1 MAVPFNNIPGNIR
14 VPFFYAEFASGGTP
28 YQSNARLLLIGQK
41 LATGSA
47 VVNEPILVSDGQEE
61 ILFGK
66 FSMLGQMFRAARK
79 NAPVQEIWALPL
91 ADLAGGVLATGSLA
105 VTAPAWTD
113 PRIVS
118 LYIAGE
124 RVRLLVQ
131 PGTTAAAV
139 ATALA
144 AEINAA
150 NVSVTAT
157 AATTTVTLT
166 ARHKGT
172 LGNQIA
178 IDFGLITEDGPWAS
192 QILTITPMANGA
204 GDPDF
209 ATALT
214 LLGDDEYDW
223 IASPYFDSTNLTNIG
238 SLLSD
243 VSGRW
248 SWAKQTY
255 GHYITQSAQ
264 TVGEFA
270 SSAANR
276 NNQHMSVFPTKKFVS
291 SPWTVVAALGAVVA
305 QHLQSAPELSR
316 PLQTLVLEGII
327 GPRSRGDQLSRSDRQ
342 SLYFY
347 GVSGYHM
354 RRDGTVAI
362 DRIVTTYR
370 TNAWGNPDWT
380 YLDIETMAQSMF
392 TIRYLRTYITN
403 MFPRVALARENPDNN
418 GAVVTPRDIRNAVVH
433 AYSDLVSQGVM
444 ENPSAF
450 ADSLIVEINANDP
463 TRVDVDLK
471 LDHVNQLR
479 IVATLA
485 VNYLQRQNTAL
496 AA

>member
-1 MAVPFNNIPGNIR
+1 MALDAAQALAQQRDEVQAEALRRLPAATIADLTRSGFTELLVPARYGGREAAFSEILDPVRRMAHGCTSSAWTIG
-14 VPFFYAEFASGGTP
+14 FYALHNWMLALFPEEA
-28 YQSNARLLLIGQK
+28 QSEAFSSRPF
-41 LATGSA
+41 LAPA
-47 VVNEPILVSDGQEE
+47 
-61 ILFGK
+61 
-66 FSMLGQMFRAARK
+66 
-79 NAPVQEIWALPL
+79 PL
-91 ADLAGGVLATGSLA
+91 APTGRGLPEAGGV
-105 VTAPAWTD
+105 
-113 PRIVS
+113 
-118 LYIAGE
+118 
-124 RVRLLVQ
+124 RL
-131 PGTTAAAV
+131 
-139 ATALA
+139 
-144 AEINAA
+144 
-150 NVSVTAT
+150 
-157 AATTTVTLT
+157 
-166 ARHKGT
+166 
-172 LGNQIA
+172 
-178 IDFGLITEDGPWAS
+178 
-192 QILTITPMANGA
+192 
-204 GDPDF
+204 
-209 ATALT
+209 
-214 LLGDDEYDW
+214 
-223 IASPYFDSTNLTNIG
+223 
-238 SLLSD
+238 
-243 VSGRW
+243 SGRW

-362 DRIVTTYR
+362 DRIVTTYC